1 MIKKER
7 LEELLEQGAT
17 IYEAYPD
24 GIDKINLANTA
35 HYDYLLAQQ
44 ELKIQKIE
52 FEYLH
57 ETKED
62 AEFFREFGFI
72 EKPLK
77 LNLPRWEEFKKLEFY
92 TEKAKIIFC
101 KRIESCL
108 KLPVFEEENYEVIEI
123 WETTFDGENSCH
135 YHELATKENYILAC
149 RKCKELFLGDENE

>member
-44 ELKIQKIE
+44 ELKIQKIA

-72 EKPLK
+72 ERTERLELPSWGRVNVPHNVIVNFISKDGLMY
-77 LNLPRWEEFKKLEFY
+77 NL
-92 TEKAKIIFC
+92 
-101 KRIESCL
+101 
-108 KLPVFEEENYEVIEI
+108 VVENYERIIIVSSVRGTNDM
-123 WETTFDGENSCH
+123 WD
-135 YHELATKENYILAC
+135 LTKENYILAC
-149 RKCKELFLGDENE
+149 RKCKALFLGEEK